1 MKHQESD
8 KLQPKNRIPYLLTAD
23 AFPMLMETLPSS
35 QTLPT
40 TAGLY
45 DSEKLDPDPHQRQN
59 LGASEAQKKPLKLTN
74 EAVRLKIE
82 HWRVYRPVDKD
93 PFDEEQ
99 DPDPDPH

>member
-8 KLQPKNRIPYLLTAD
+8 KMQPKNRIPYLLTAD
-23 AFPMLMETLPSS
+23 AFPMLMETLPLS

-59 LGASEAQKKPLKLTN
+59 SEAL
-74 EAVRLKIE
+74 EAQN
-82 HWRVYRPVDKD
+82 RPVEADH
-93 PFDEEQ
+93 FDEE
-99 DPDPDPH
+99 